1 MVSKYPSNIVRMVFV
16 PELNK
21 NIWGGYIP
29 PKKDE
34 IFSSWFLRLA
44 QAHLLKSHSFSK
56 LTLKGYSLWNRDNDI
71 YPNDFL
77 IKTIEINTP
86 LSLVQINNLF
96 LINYEG
102 FLFERINKRGFTIGI
117 IPLKMY
123 HRKRT
128 GKGIM
133 YCPCCLKNNHYYKKQ
148 WRVFYSIACLEC
160 GVLLR
165 DDCPECENPVTY
177 HRLEQGNKNEILNFP
192 LNYCAYC
199 HSDLCKNPIR
209 ASKTILQ
216 FQKKINTYLQ
226 NGFTENLVYSHQF
239 FEMLYK
245 VSALISREHD
255 TWGRLRKACCI
266 EFGNIPAIIDKPF
279 YLSSLKERIDILLL
293 SFKLLENLTLFESL
307 IRKHNVRLSEITKDK
322 MIPFYYDNRLKFAK

>member
-1 MVSKYPSNIVRMVFV
+1 MVFV

-56 LTLKGYSLWNRDNDI
+56 LTLKGYSLWNRDNDLH
-71 YPNDFL
+71 PNDLL
-77 IKTIEINTP
+77 IKTLETNTP
-86 LSLVQINNLF
+86 LSLVKINDLF

-102 FLFERINKRGFTIGI
+102 FLFEKINRLGFTVGL

-148 WRVFYSIACLEC
+148 WRIFYSIACLEC

-165 DDCPECENPVTY
+165 DDCIKCEKPITY

-192 LNYCAYC
+192 LSYCAYC
-199 HSDLCKNPIR
+199 HFDLCQNSIK
-209 ASKTILQ
+209 ASKKTLE
-216 FQKKINTYLQ
+216 FQKKVDKYLIE
-226 NGFTENLVYSHQF
+226 GYTENLGYSHLF

-245 VSALISREHD
+245 VSALISREHNV
-255 TWGRLRKACCI
+255 WGRLRKACCI
-266 EFGNIPAIIDKPF
+266 EFGDMPNINNKPF
-279 YLSSLKERIDILLL
+279 YLTNLEERTDILLL
-293 SFKLLENLTLFESL
+293 SFQLLENLNLFEDI
-307 IRKHNVRLSEITKDK
+307 IRKHNIRLSELTKDK
-322 MIPFYYDNRLKFAK
+322 TIPFYYLNRLKLAK